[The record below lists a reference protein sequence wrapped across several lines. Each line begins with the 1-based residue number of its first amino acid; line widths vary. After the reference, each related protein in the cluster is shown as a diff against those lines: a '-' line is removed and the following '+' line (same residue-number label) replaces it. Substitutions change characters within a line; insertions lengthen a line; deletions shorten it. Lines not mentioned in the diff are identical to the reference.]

1 MVKELLSPSIA
12 QDLQF
17 MMLILP
23 PGGNS
28 GDQALS
34 YACEKAGMVM
44 EGTLLLK
51 VGDQDTTLAEGDS
64 FQFWG
69 ATPHSF
75 FNPGRVPAKVLWI
88 IGKTLLERHL

>member
-1 MVKELLSPSIA
+1 
-12 QDLQF
+12 
-17 MMLILP
+17 
-23 PGGNS
+23 
-28 GDQALS
+28 
-34 YACEKAGMVM
+34 
-44 EGTLLLK
+44 LLLK